1 MEEKDLIKEICEK
14 QNFDKMLLK
23 IKGENIKISKAFES
37 IDNNNKID
45 KDLKIKIYEK
55 IIDYIDNMNKCY
67 QENIK
72 DVFVLGIKETIKE
85 LETKNFSLDEIHSG
99 NRKIKVIIA
108 DDDMGMRDLVT
119 GTLKKHEDIE
129 ILGIAK
135 NDEEERQLIENL
147 KPSIVIT
154 DLMRNHRYTGLD
166 IIKQY
171 ETKDSGPAFLVISS
185 DDREAIISYDIKKI
199 KGYIKKPLR
208 DYEKIYNELKRI
220 NKEIQDEAYL
230 KWKQDHF
237 YKPILNL
244 KKAFSFQERRDLKR
258 LGIKLKN
265 KNYTEHE
272 LECFWMDFLAYYDE
286 PEDEL
291 SEEEK
296 KYIKPLENTKVNRQ
310 VYNDLAKKVE
320 DILKTI

>member
-1 MEEKDLIKEICEK
+1 
-14 QNFDKMLLK
+14 
-23 IKGENIKISKAFES
+23 
-37 IDNNNKID
+37 
-45 KDLKIKIYEK
+45 
-55 IIDYIDNMNKCY
+55 
-67 QENIK
+67 
-72 DVFVLGIKETIKE
+72 
-85 LETKNFSLDEIHSG
+85 
-99 NRKIKVIIA
+99 
-108 DDDMGMRDLVT
+108 
-119 GTLKKHEDIE
+119 
-129 ILGIAK
+129 
-135 NDEEERQLIENL
+135 
-147 KPSIVIT
+147 
-154 DLMRNHRYTGLD
+154 MRNHRYTGLD

>member
-135 NDEEERQLIENL
+135 NDEEEIQLIENL

-171 ETKDSGPAFLVISS
+171 EAKDSGPAFLVISS

-272 LECFWMDFLAYYDE
+272 LECFWMDFLAYYDD

-296 KYIKPLENTKVNRQ
+296 KYIKPLENTKVSRK